1 MAGLQVAL
9 LALLDIRMLAFD
21 YGSANASRH
30 PLSNRQLAI
39 MAYSLPRRILQ
50 EPDQRLLEWV
60 PGAGAD
66 M

>member
-9 LALLDIRMLAFD
+9 LALLNIRMLAFD

-39 MAYSLPRRILQ
+39 MTPRKAEDLRANASVAVQVL
-50 EPDQRLLEWV
+50 RR
-60 PGAGAD
+60 
-66 M
+66 